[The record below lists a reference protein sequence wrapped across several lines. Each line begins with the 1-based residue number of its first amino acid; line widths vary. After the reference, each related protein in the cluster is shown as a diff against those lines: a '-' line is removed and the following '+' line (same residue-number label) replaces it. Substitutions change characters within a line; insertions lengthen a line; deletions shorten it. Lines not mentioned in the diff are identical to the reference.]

1 MKISSITKT
10 KIAVFTGITGGL
22 IFLIYFF
29 FGFGIPT
36 DNIYILGG
44 LCGTILFTSLIFLLL
59 NSDKK

>member
-1 MKISSITKT
+1 MKISSITKG

-22 IFLIYFF
+22 IFLLFFF

-36 DNIYILGG
+36 DDIFMLGG
-44 LCGTILFTSLIFLLL
+44 LFGTILFTSFVFLLL

>member
-22 IFLIYFF
+22 IFLLFLF

-36 DNIYILGG
+36 DDIFILGG
-44 LCGTILFTSLIFLLL
+44 LFATILFTSITFVLL
-59 NSDKK
+59 NSDWK